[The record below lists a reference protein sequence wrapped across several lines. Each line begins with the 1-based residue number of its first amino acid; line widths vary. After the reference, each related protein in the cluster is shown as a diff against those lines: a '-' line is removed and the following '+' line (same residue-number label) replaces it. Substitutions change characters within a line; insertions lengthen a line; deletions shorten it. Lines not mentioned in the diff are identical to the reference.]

1 MVIIM
6 AMGQCLTVRA
16 ITAETM
22 VVGMDATGM
31 VAVGATMRMSEVTGM
46 GVTGMGADGAM
57 MIKAVRS
64 SRAGI
69 RRSLYF

>member
-6 AMGQCLTVRA
+6 AIGQCLTVRV

-22 VVGMDATGM
+22 VVGMDATCM

-46 GVTGMGADGAM
+46 GMTGMGADGAM